1 MLHVLMMTCTFR
13 QYPKALQA
21 HNIPARPSFMTHRG
35 IRYDPYLAAGYART
49 ERVVADT
56 DFFIDDMIRKVV
68 LAPSH
73 RTDKHTDVVCFRQR
87 G

>member
-1 MLHVLMMTCTFR
+1 MI
-13 QYPKALQA
+13 YGAKK
-21 HNIPARPSFMTHRG
+21 
-35 IRYDPYLAAGYART
+35 YDPYLAAGNART

-68 LAPSH
+68 LSPSH
-73 RTDKHTDVVCFRQR
+73 CTDEHNEVVCF

>member
-1 MLHVLMMTCTFR
+1 MLHVWVDDDVYIQTIS
-13 QYPKALQA
+13 QSSSSPQ
-21 HNIPARPSFMTHRG
+21 HNCEAVIHDQG
-35 IRYDPYLAAGYART
+35 LRYDPYLAAGNART

-56 DFFIDDMIRKVV
+56 DFFIDDVVRKVV

-73 RTDKHTDVVCFRQR
+73 RTDEHTDVVCFGQR

>member
-1 MLHVLMMTCTFR
+1 MNYGGTEC
-13 QYPKALQA
+13 
-21 HNIPARPSFMTHRG
+21 N
-35 IRYDPYLAAGYART
+35 PYLAARHART

-68 LAPSH
+68 LSPSH
-73 RTDKHTDVVCFRQR
+73 RTDEHNDMMCF

>member
-1 MLHVLMMTCTFR
+1 MVLHLLLLMMRTFR

-21 HNIPARPSFMTHRG
+21 RNKTASPSFMIDGGTK
-35 IRYDPYLAAGYART
+35 YNPYLAAGHART
-49 ERVVADT
+49 ERVVTDT

-68 LAPSH
+68 LSPSH
-73 RTDKHTDVVCFRQR
+73 RTDEHDDVMCI

>member
-1 MLHVLMMTCTFR
+1 MMSTFR

-21 HNIPARPSFMTHRG
+21 RNKTGMPSFMICRSTK
-35 IRYDPYLAAGYART
+35 DNTYLAAGHACT
-49 ERVVADT
+49 EGVIADA

-68 LAPSH
+68 LSPSH
-73 RTDKHTDVVCFRQR
+73 RTDEHNDVMCF